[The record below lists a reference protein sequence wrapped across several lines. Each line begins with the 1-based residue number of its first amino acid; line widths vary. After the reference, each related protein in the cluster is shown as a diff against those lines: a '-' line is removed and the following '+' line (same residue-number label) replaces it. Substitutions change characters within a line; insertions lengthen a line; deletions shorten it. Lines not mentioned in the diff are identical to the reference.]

1 MDGVSAAASIA
12 ALIQISGSVFDLCR
26 KYYSEVKDARKEIQR
41 LRDEVTSL
49 QDVLFSVADLAE
61 AANPTKM
68 SILDRLNQADGPVK
82 QCQAQLAGLVA
93 KLEPGEAQSR
103 MRQFGS
109 RALKWPF
116 SKKEVENVMAAIERY
131 KTSFNLAVTADLA

>member
-1 MDGVSAAASIA
+1 MDGISAAASIA
-12 ALIQISGSVFDLCR
+12 ALIEISGSAFNLCQ

-82 QCQAQLAGLVA
+82 QCQAQLTGLVA
-93 KLEPGEAQSR
+93 KLEPADGPSR
-103 MRQFGS
+103 MRQFGM

-116 SKKEVENVMAAIERY
+116 SKKDVENVITTIERY
-131 KTSFNLAVTADLA
+131 KTSFNLAVTTDLA